1 MIFYVQVSYGQ
12 ITEIR
17 RGKVKKAMSVNKC
30 AKCATEVI
38 RDTDAEVT
46 VESKP
51 KQKLRLSTKVFSI
64 TMLGC
69 VSIIVVDG
77 LRNPSNDPVW
87 ALTCLLM
94 GIPIAFLGAYEL
106 FRVY

>member
-1 MIFYVQVSYGQ
+1 
-12 ITEIR
+12 
-17 RGKVKKAMSVNKC
+17 MSVNKY
-30 AKCATEVI
+30 AEYPTEIISDKGVAA
-38 RDTDAEVT
+38 DSQTKT
-46 VESKP
+46 

-69 VSIIVVDG
+69 VAIIVVDG

-94 GIPIAFLGAYEL
+94 GIPIAFLGVYEL
-106 FRVY
+106 FMKR

>member
-1 MIFYVQVSYGQ
+1 MVSYGQ
-12 ITEIR
+12 ITEKLI
-17 RGKVKKAMSVNKC
+17 GKVTKTMSVNKY
-30 AKCATEVI
+30 AEYPTEVI
-38 RDTDAEVT
+38 SNTSAAADSQTKT
-46 VESKP
+46 

-94 GIPIAFLGAYEL
+94 GIPIAFLGVYEL
-106 FRVY
+106 FMKR